1 MGVIKF
7 LGSAAAEG
15 VPGRFCG
22 CETCQIARA
31 RGGRD
36 IRRTTSYA
44 LNERVRIDY
53 GPDSFS
59 GELLCK
65 LDPSKLQH
73 LFITHAHQDHLDCY
87 PFLMRTKGMSNSFS
101 DPLYIYGMPTVWNDI
116 LNRTGRE
123 SAAVKTLSY
132 VKLEHFREIELPDE
146 NMSFYPLPANHYHIA
161 GEAVF
166 YLIRHGKAWLLIA
179 HDTGFPSEE
188 VWNFLEEKKICL
200 NIVIMDCTFACKD
213 NYRGHMGGEA
223 IMDFCKKLQE
233 INVVDQ
239 STALVVNHFS
249 HNVRPLQDELEK
261 FFNPHGIIVGYDGM
275 ELSYQE

>member
-1 MGVIKF
+1 MGMIKF

-22 CETCQIARA
+22 CETCQIARKN
-31 RGGRD
+31 GGKD

-65 LDPSKLQH
+65 IDPSKMKH
-73 LFITHAHQDHLDCY
+73 LFITHAHEDHLDNY
-87 PFLMRTKGMSNSFS
+87 SFSMRVRGMSNSFVT
-101 DPLYIYGMPTVWNDI
+101 PLCIYGMPTVWNYIRDY
-116 LNRTGRE
+116 LGKE
-123 SAAVKTLSY
+123 SSAIKS
-132 VKLEHFREIELPDE
+132 LEYTKIEHYKGVELPEE
-146 NMSFYPLPANHYHIA
+146 NMTFYPLPANHYHIA

-179 HDTGFPSEE
+179 HDTGLPSDE
-188 VWNFLEEKKICL
+188 VWNFLAEKKIHL
-200 NIVIMDCTFACKD
+200 DIVIMDCTFACKD
-213 NYRGHMGGEA
+213 HAIGHMGGEC
-223 IMDFCKKLQE
+223 IFDFCKKLQG
-233 INVVDQ
+233 INAADK
-239 STALVVNHFS
+239 STTFVVNHFS
-249 HNVRPLQDELEK
+249 HNVRPLHDELEK